1 MREKLKAN
9 VVATFT
15 NLEALGEE
23 IGRGCDVDYDTLV
36 DFFELIDMHVADSVF
51 TDKVRERFA
60 DL

>member
-15 NLEALGEE
+15 NLEALAEE
-23 IGRGCDVDYDTLV
+23 LGHGCGVDYDTLV